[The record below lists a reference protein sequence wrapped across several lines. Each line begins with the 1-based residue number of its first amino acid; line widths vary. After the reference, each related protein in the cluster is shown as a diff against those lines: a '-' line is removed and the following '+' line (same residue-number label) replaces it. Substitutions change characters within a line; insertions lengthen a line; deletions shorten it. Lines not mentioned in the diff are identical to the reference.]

1 MINPITYILR
11 KWAFVRMG
19 VYEFQ
24 YKSEFKISDGYNMF
38 TYIIVLAMLSVEIG
52 AIFAYGYF
60 GGRLH
65 LHRGASF
72 AFSYVALSIL
82 VNYLIVSAVL
92 FPYRKRHYI
101 ERLYRRYSTL
111 PLVERE
117 KLFSLKNRVSLVL
130 YIGLFFWGGLVLFV
144 NLIMWLYP
152 K

>member
-1 MINPITYILR
+1 MVNPITYILR

-24 YKSEFKISDGYNMF
+24 YNSEFKISDGYNMF
-38 TYIIVLAMLSVEIG
+38 TYIIVWAMLSVEIG
-52 AIFAYGYF
+52 AMFAYAYL

-65 LHRGASF
+65 PGWTF
-72 AFSYVALSIL
+72 ALSYVALSIL

-101 ERLYRRYSTL
+101 ERLYRRYSKIASCRARKTL
-111 PLVERE
+111 FV
-117 KLFSLKNRVSLVL
+117 KKQGL

>member
-1 MINPITYILR
+1 
-11 KWAFVRMG
+11 MG

-52 AIFAYGYF
+52 AMFAYAYL

-65 LHRGASF
+65 PGWTF
-72 AFSYVALSIL
+72 ALSYVALSIL

-92 FPYRKRHYI
+92 LPYKKRHYI

>member
-1 MINPITYILR
+1 
-11 KWAFVRMG
+11 
-19 VYEFQ
+19 
-24 YKSEFKISDGYNMF
+24 F

-52 AIFAYGYF
+52 AMFAYAYL

-65 LHRGASF
+65 PGWTF
-72 AFSYVALSIL
+72 ALSYVALSIL

>member
-52 AIFAYGYF
+52 AMFAYAYL

-65 LHRGASF
+65 PGWTF
-72 AFSYVALSIL
+72 ALSYVALS
-82 VNYLIVSAVL
+82 IVSAVL

-101 ERLYRRYSTL
+101 ERLYRRYST
-111 PLVERE
+111 
-117 KLFSLKNRVSLVL
+117 
-130 YIGLFFWGGLVLFV
+130 
-144 NLIMWLYP
+144 
-152 K
+152 

>member
-52 AIFAYGYF
+52 AMFAYAYL

-65 LHRGASF
+65 PGWTF
-72 AFSYVALSIL
+72 ALSYVALSIL

-92 FPYRKRHYI
+92 LPYKKRHYI
-101 ERLYRRYSTL
+101 ERLYRRYST
-111 PLVERE
+111 
-117 KLFSLKNRVSLVL
+117 
-130 YIGLFFWGGLVLFV
+130 
-144 NLIMWLYP
+144 
-152 K
+152 

>member
-1 MINPITYILR
+1 MVNPITYILR

-24 YKSEFKISDGYNMF
+24 YNSEFKISDGYNMF
-38 TYIIVLAMLSVEIG
+38 TYIIVWAMLSVEIG
-52 AIFAYGYF
+52 AMFAYAYL

-65 LHRGASF
+65 PGWTF
-72 AFSYVALSIL
+72 ALSYVALSIL

-101 ERLYRRYSTL
+101 ERLYRRYSKL

>member
-1 MINPITYILR
+1 MINPVTYILR

-52 AIFAYGYF
+52 GIFAYGYF

-111 PLVERE
+111 PLVERK
-117 KLFSLKNRVSLVL
+117 KLFSHKNRLVL
-130 YIGLFFWGGLVLFV
+130 IYVVGFFWGGLVISVHLIKWLF
-144 NLIMWLYP
+144 P

>member
-92 FPYRKRHYI
+92 LPYKKRHYI

-111 PLVERE
+111 PLVERK
-117 KLFSLKNRVSLVL
+117 KLFSHKNRLVL
-130 YIGLFFWGGLVLFV
+130 IYVVGFFWGGLVIFVHLIKWLF
-144 NLIMWLYP
+144 P

>member
-1 MINPITYILR
+1 
-11 KWAFVRMG
+11 MG

-52 AIFAYGYF
+52 GIFAYGYF

-111 PLVERE
+111 PLVERK
-117 KLFSLKNRVSLVL
+117 KLFSHKNRLVL
-130 YIGLFFWGGLVLFV
+130 IYVVGFFWGGLVISVHLIKWLF
-144 NLIMWLYP
+144 P

>member
-82 VNYLIVSAVL
+82 VNYLIVSVVL

-111 PLVERE
+111 PLVERK
-117 KLFSLKNRVSLVL
+117 KLFSHKNRLVL
-130 YIGLFFWGGLVLFV
+130 IYVVGFFWGGLVIFVHLIKWLF
-144 NLIMWLYP
+144 P

>member
-24 YKSEFKISDGYNMF
+24 YNSEFKISDGYNMF
-38 TYIIVLAMLSVEIG
+38 TYSIVLAMLSVEIG

-111 PLVERE
+111 PLVERK
-117 KLFSLKNRVSLVL
+117 KLFSHKNRLVL
-130 YIGLFFWGGLVLFV
+130 IYVVGFFWGGLVTTV
-144 NLIMWLYP
+144 R
-152 K
+152 

>member
-24 YKSEFKISDGYNMF
+24 YNSEFKISDGYNMF
-38 TYIIVLAMLSVEIG
+38 TYIIVWAMLSVEIG
-52 AIFAYGYF
+52 AMFAYAYL

-65 LHRGASF
+65 PGWTF
-72 AFSYVALSIL
+72 ALSYVALSIL

-101 ERLYRRYSTL
+101 ERLYRRYSKL